1 MKSILTVTLFVM
13 FVLFGCSKDNPVA
26 PVVPAYV
33 GSYHGQ
39 TAVADSVS
47 FTISNISGTAY
58 VTSYIL
64 SYHYSSGGSSGSGT
78 YEASNTAGI
87 VQISGSTFEISL
99 SSDPDE
105 KITGTFSSE
114 TALGGTYKINP
125 YDSYI
130 TGTFSALK

>member
-1 MKSILTVTLFVM
+1 MLLLGFV
-13 FVLFGCSKDNPVA
+13 GCSKDNPVD

-33 GSYHGQ
+33 GTYYGQ

-47 FTISNISGTAY
+47 FTVSNIGGTAY
-58 VTSYIL
+58 VTSYSL

-78 YEASNTAGI
+78 YEASNTEGI
-87 VQISGSTFEISL
+87 VQISGTTFELSL
-99 SSDPDE
+99 SSDPEE

-125 YDSYI
+125 TDSYL
-130 TGTFSALK
+130 TGTFSVSKL